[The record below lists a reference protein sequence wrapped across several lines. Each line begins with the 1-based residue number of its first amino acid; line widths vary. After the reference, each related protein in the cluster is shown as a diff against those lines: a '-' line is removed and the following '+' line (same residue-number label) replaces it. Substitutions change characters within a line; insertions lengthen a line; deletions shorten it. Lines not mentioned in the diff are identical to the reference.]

1 MLNRQ
6 QTVAL
11 NLIGSRSKEDSLNFS
26 AKQNKV
32 SSTKEADPTDTWRAH
47 AKGTGKPLNESGY
60 AFTLFSRES
69 WPKAKRSQY
78 CIMDDKLYKCSL
90 TEPYLAS
97 VHLIEAEA
105 YHKMENLDMHDF
117 VWKDIIF
124 RHGILYET
132 VTNNRPQF
140 ISKNL

>member
-1 MLNRQ
+1 MLHSSTHTKFLLSWMLNRQ

-97 VHLIEAEA
+97 VH
-105 YHKMENLDMHDF
+105 
-117 VWKDIIF
+117 V
-124 RHGILYET
+124 
-132 VTNNRPQF
+132 
-140 ISKNL
+140 